1 MENSN
6 LKTIGSLT
14 ENLTKSVQVKDT
26 QHKKSNGHQS
36 DLKTTGLVKA
46 NSKPKQ
52 AGTEVF
58 ITGYDLQSHAKQYS
72 KSVNPLAVTMALEA
86 SVKLQTRLSLKWSD
100 KEHEPIGYEVGEVTD
115 ELKDF
120 VVKQCLPLTAKEMSH
135 ELTTLAAL
143 TKRRDNGEIDTKS
156 FVQAYVTTLA
166 DYPADVVKYV
176 LSNAAKDSKFFPAW
190 AELYDE
196 LEYWGRSRLRLKNAI
211 IQTGE

>member
-1 MENSN
+1 MENSG
-6 LKTIGSLT
+6 LKTIGDLT

-26 QHKKSNGHQS
+26 PHKKSNGHQS

-46 NSKPKQ
+46 NLKPKQ
-52 AGTEVF
+52 AGTEVS

-72 KSVNPLAVTMALEA
+72 KNVNPLAVTMALEDL
-86 SVKLQTRLSLKWSD
+86 VKSHTTLLQKWSD
-100 KEHEPIGYEVGEVTD
+100 NEHEPIGYEVGEVTD

-143 TKRRDNGEIDTKS
+143 TKRRDNGEIDTKT
-156 FVQAYVTTLA
+156 FVQAYVTKLA

-176 LSNAAKDSKFFPAW
+176 LANAARDSKFFPAW

-196 LEYWGRSRLRLKNAI
+196 LEYWGRSRLRLKDAI
-211 IQTGE
+211 DAV